1 MKRLSTKLDFKKLGP
16 FKILEKVSLVNY
28 KLQLPK
34 NSRLHLVFHVSL
46 LELARGDALIATDT
60 ELQPKNKIIKYKV
73 EAILDKR
80 LVGR

>member
-1 MKRLSTKLDFKKLGP
+1 MKLDFKKLGP
-16 FKILEKVSLVNY
+16 FRVLNKVSLVNY

-46 LELARGDALIATDT
+46 LELARGNTLIATNT
-60 ELQPKNKIIKYKV
+60 ELQPKNEIAEFEV